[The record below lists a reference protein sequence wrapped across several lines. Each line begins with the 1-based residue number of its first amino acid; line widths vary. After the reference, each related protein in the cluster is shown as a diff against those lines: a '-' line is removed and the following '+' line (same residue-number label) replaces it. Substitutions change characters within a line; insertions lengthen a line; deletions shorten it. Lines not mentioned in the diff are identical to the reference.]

1 MVLHSRNGLIQ
12 THFFEREVIMAQF
25 AVIDADGHARMHAYV
40 VVKMAEVLETKDLIL
55 LAQQAAD
62 EARHFQAAGE

>member
-1 MVLHSRNGLIQ
+1 
-12 THFFEREVIMAQF
+12 MAQF